1 MPPPLPLQHATIL
14 QTTAHLFL
22 NGERCKA
29 IDVDWATFVFNIK
42 IQFHFQKF
50 WVDREGKNRERER
63 KRAKGGGRRMKKY
76 ENKRSMVRMC
86 WNKEHLINKME
97 RGVGKREKKE
107 ENVC

>member
-1 MPPPLPLQHATIL
+1 
-14 QTTAHLFL
+14 
-22 NGERCKA
+22 
-29 IDVDWATFVFNIK
+29 
-42 IQFHFQKF
+42 
-50 WVDREGKNRERER
+50 
-63 KRAKGGGRRMKKY
+63 MKKY